1 MDICLQTLWRPDFK
15 LTDNFLPWRSVDED
29 GVNKKILRWADFMP
43 DVTVA
48 DFVVELLKLPGCT
61 MFIGN
66 DRFSIEYDDAIL
78 EREVFHDLRL
88 ENGYT
93 ISREEGQKYVL
104 RYSSA
109 SDGEQADAEIREA
122 VSVVDGLRVMDSSTY
137 VMAFRSRCP
146 PQALQADSESVLH
159 LTVVKAYR
167 AEEAEDDDDDEAS
180 TYDMT
185 IQARPV
191 QCNVRQWWLND
202 DKLAESTTIERFYI
216 PEIDRIESKRPDT
229 ILLGLYQG
237 VQNASAIMAIQGTIL
252 IWFLRITMPT
262 GKSWA
267 SCHWTSIRC
276 LDWRNCTPDS
286 GSGSSGT
293 SWW

>member
-1 MDICLQTLWRPDFK
+1 MLQIY
-15 LTDNFLPWRSVDED
+15 TDNRLIDFSDDISVDLVFENPLLTTD
-29 GVNKKILRWADFMP
+29 RIPATYSLSYDLPLTPRNREIFGNP
-43 DVTVA
+43 DRAAT
-48 DFVVELLKLPGCT
+48 
-61 MFIGN
+61 GN

-191 QCNVRQWWLND
+191 QCLRGKAGRAVIGHRYAVWTGETAHQ
-202 DKLAESTTIERFYI
+202 I
-216 PEIDRIESKRPDT
+216 
-229 ILLGLYQG
+229 QG
-237 VQNASAIMAIQGTIL
+237 VDRAGQAGGDGQGALHGIGTA
-252 IWFLRITMPT
+252 RIRLM
-262 GKSWA
+262 G
-267 SCHWTSIRC
+267 
-276 LDWRNCTPDS
+276 
-286 GSGSSGT
+286 
-293 SWW
+293 

>member
-1 MDICLQTLWRPDFK
+1 MLQIY
-15 LTDNFLPWRSVDED
+15 TDNRLIDFSDDISVDLVFENPLLTTD
-29 GVNKKILRWADFMP
+29 RIPATYSLSYDLPLTPRNREIFGNP
-43 DVTVA
+43 DRAAT
-48 DFVVELLKLPGCT
+48 
-61 MFIGN
+61 GN